1 VIRRSEDSIDT
12 VGAQHAAPLQQWAHQ
27 LLTRYGVFFRDLL
40 AREDAAPSWQELLP
54 IYRRMESRGEIRGGR
69 FITGVAGEQFALPE
83 VVDQLRQGRRENSD
97 VGATG
102 RSPVPIII
110 SAADPMNL
118 VGILTPGAK
127 VPAIAA
133 NAVAYLDGRYVGH
146 RQAGEVWVDP
156 KLDAEVSRKVE
167 RVLKSGRLWTYDDGN
182 SKES

>member
-1 VIRRSEDSIDT
+1 
-12 VGAQHAAPLQQWAHQ
+12 
-27 LLTRYGVFFRDLL
+27 
-40 AREDAAPSWQELLP
+40 
-54 IYRRMESRGEIRGGR
+54 
-69 FITGVAGEQFALPE
+69 
-83 VVDQLRQGRRENSD
+83 LRQGRRENSD